1 VCDHTVSQATWEV
14 LAQAYDDSELIEFTM
29 LAGHYV
35 MLAGL
40 LNAVQVARDAG
51 TAGFPPGPGAA

>member
-1 VCDHTVSQATWEV
+1 MVR
-14 LAQAYDDSELIEFTM
+14 M

-40 LNAVQVARDAG
+40 LNAVRVARDAG
-51 TAGFPPGPGAA
+51 TAVFPPGPGAA

>member
-1 VCDHTVSQATWEV
+1 
-14 LAQAYDDSELIEFTM
+14 M

-40 LNAVQVARDAG
+40 LNAVRVARDAG
-51 TAGFPPGPGAA
+51 TAGFPPGPGPA